1 MAKGN
6 NIVREKSRDFALR
19 IIKLYVYL
27 RDEKRVFV
35 LSKQLLR
42 SGTSIGANI
51 REGLAGQSDA
61 DFISKFSIALKEAE
75 ETDYWL
81 DLLHASNYLNDAE
94 FQSILADLKEIT
106 KLLVSI
112 INSKKENLSIK

>member
-1 MAKGN
+1 MKEN
-6 NIVREKSRDFALR
+6 VIKEKSRDFALR
-19 IIKLYVYL
+19 VIKLYVYL
-27 RDEKRVFV
+27 RDEKHVHV

-42 SGTSIGANI
+42 SGTSIGANV

-81 DLLHASNYLNDAE
+81 DLLHASNCLSDKEYE
-94 FQSILADLKEIT
+94 SIQNDLKEVT

-112 INSKKENLSIK
+112 IKSNKDKLIKK

>member
-61 DFISKFSIALKEAE
+61 DFISKFSIDVNIWY
-75 ETDYWL
+75 T
-81 DLLHASNYLNDAE
+81 
-94 FQSILADLKEIT
+94 FIC
-106 KLLVSI
+106 
-112 INSKKENLSIK
+112 EN